1 MRRILN
7 TTVCLCAAV
16 ISMAAAPSVSLRL
29 LTTLTSYRTAT
40 GSDFRTVVIAPYLQ
54 GGKVLLPPGTIVRGK
69 VRRVK
74 PVGLAAMRE
83 RASMQLDFDEYELPD
98 GRRFP
103 LEGTLRRIEN
113 ARETV
118 TADGDVKGILA
129 ANNPQSFIAGVWHLP
144 NQELFSRSF
153 IGLTGAGG
161 RIFTAYSL
169 GPIGGVALFAAR
181 CALFRLPEPE
191 IRLPAGVELR
201 VVVNDL
207 PRDAPAFAAEKPG
220 TVDSELAGWIRQQ
233 PVDVAKL
240 AGTPSEDMIN
250 IAFRGSREDL
260 DRAFRAAGWFEADRQ
275 TTRSLSRTYKAY
287 TAQAGYMT
295 APVST
300 LLYRGTEPDVVFE
313 KSFNTISKRHH
324 IRVWRAEG
332 PDGELWLA
340 AATHDVGVRFDSG
353 VKFTHM
359 IHPNIDWE
367 RSKVINDL
375 AFAGCVEPA
384 AFVDREAAVRQGD
397 SASGVVT
404 DGRVAVVSLRTS
416 CSGPQNTF
424 SPDMPTPPHNHAVRI
439 ARRMMLEG
447 RQYVLRGNPY
457 YLVYRLMTIKREQR
471 QHAYLEE

>member
-1 MRRILN
+1 MGRMLRTIAA
-7 TTVCLCAAV
+7 LCAAATT
-16 ISMAAAPSVSLRL
+16 MFAAPSLSLRL
-29 LTTLTSYRTAT
+29 QTTLTSYRTAT
-40 GSDFRTVVIAPYLQ
+40 GSEFHGVVIAPYLQ
-54 GGKVLLPPGTIVRGK
+54 NGKVLLPNGTIVRGK
-69 VRRVK
+69 VRGVK
-74 PVGLAAMRE
+74 PVGFAAMRE
-83 RASMQLDFDEYELPD
+83 RAWIQLDFDEYQLPD

-103 LEGTLRRIEN
+103 MQGTLRRIEN

-118 TADGDVKGILA
+118 TAEGDVKGILA

-161 RIFTAYSL
+161 RIFSAYSL

-201 VVVNDL
+201 VAVSSL
-207 PRDAPAFAAEKPG
+207 PPDAPSFAASEPA
-220 TVDSELAGWIRQQ
+220 TVPADLAAWIREQ
-233 PVDVAKL
+233 PTAVSKL
-240 AGTPSEDMIN
+240 AGTPSDDMIN
-250 IAFRGSREDL
+250 MVFRGSREDL
-260 DRAFRAAGWFEADRQ
+260 GRAFHAAGWFEAERQ

-300 LLYRGTEPDVVFE
+300 LLYDGNEPDVVFE

-324 IRVWRAEG
+324 IRVWRAE
-332 PDGELWLA
+332 DGLWLA
-340 AATHDVGVRFDSG
+340 AATHDVGVRFDTG

-367 RSKVINDL
+367 RAKVINDL
-375 AFAGCVEPA
+375 TFAGCIGPAGFVE
-384 AFVDREAAVRQGD
+384 REDAIRRGD
-397 SASGVVT
+397 DANGVVT
-404 DGRVAVVSLRTS
+404 DGRAAVVYLQSS
-416 CSGPQNTF
+416 CTGPQGTF
-424 SPDMPTPPHNHAVRI
+424 SSEMPTPPHNHVFRM

-457 YLVYRLMTIKREQR
+457 YLVYRMLTIKREQR